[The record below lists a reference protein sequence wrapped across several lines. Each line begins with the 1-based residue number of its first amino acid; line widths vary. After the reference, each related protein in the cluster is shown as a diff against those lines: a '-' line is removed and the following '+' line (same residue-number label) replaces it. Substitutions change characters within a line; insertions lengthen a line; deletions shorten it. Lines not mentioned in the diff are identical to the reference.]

1 MGNKIH
7 VDFNLKTLQHYQ
19 DSSDDMEKDLADTCQ
34 KDFADYGK
42 IVTTFSQQTA
52 EWKEEKSADEYRQL
66 VGGLDHKRREIHN
79 NCLHDIDILNRL
91 AKADGLSAFAVAS
104 GSANRTDFGNAII
117 EQCYENVFKAQ
128 PKAANMQQ
136 NSYANKRDLING
148 YNNMLDG
155 YTKYPLIKDKAGGY
169 NFRDM
174 WTQEIVPPSQVE
186 NYVKGRT
193 SDPAKLDLLNKAV
206 ELTNLNKENKA
217 SFVKA
222 PKTQL
227 EQEKEADFNK

>member
-7 VDFNLKTLQHYQ
+7 VDFNLQTLKHYQ
-19 DSSDDMEKDLADTCQ
+19 NSSDNLEKELADTCQ

-52 EWKEEKSADEYRQL
+52 EWKKQKSADEYRQL
-66 VGGLDHKRREIHN
+66 VGKLDHRRREIHN

-91 AKADGLSAFAVAS
+91 AKADGLPAFAIAS

-128 PKAANMQQ
+128 PEAVKTKQ
-136 NSYANKRDLING
+136 NSYANKRDLISS
-148 YNNMLDG
+148 YNNMLGG
-155 YTKYPLIKDKAGGY
+155 YTKYPLIKDKAGNY
-169 NFRDM
+169 NFCDM
-174 WTQEIVPPSQVE
+174 WTQEAVAQSQVE

-206 ELTNLNKENKA
+206 ALTNLNKENKA

-222 PKTQL
+222 PKTEL
-227 EQEKEADFNK
+227 EQEKEADFHR